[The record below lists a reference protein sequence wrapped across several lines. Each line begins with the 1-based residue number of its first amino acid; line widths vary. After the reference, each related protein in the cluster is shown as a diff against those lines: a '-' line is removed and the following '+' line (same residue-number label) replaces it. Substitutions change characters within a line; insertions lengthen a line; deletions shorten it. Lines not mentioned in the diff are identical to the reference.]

1 MIPVSDGR
9 IKMDVQKELR
19 DYINNNFIS
28 SHFFMSTV
36 RDQIRYIYEPSYPS
50 VSAVD
55 RSTYAANLIGIYAR
69 GHFYSLSYEYR
80 SFDLDF
86 MEELQEF
93 EAQYESAFDKLL
105 RSYSSSNPI
114 GGKISEASSERLNT
128 FMENDLARAVS
139 DIIFGSRNKLE
150 KKTDHKKYESVF
162 LKYILLGNKFLED
175 AVNADINENADDLN
189 FRIISEETAYKYAV
203 KQLNTES
210 MINRVTVY
218 GIIKKSNHSQYRLS
232 VNFEGLVLDNIYIDA
247 ERLLRVIKLNE
258 EITSNTLSAT
268 DRNRLQ
274 KQDID
279 ISRLKVNFDDILKIE
294 YRQQLYYNKVA

>member
-1 MIPVSDGR
+1 MSSIY
-9 IKMDVQKELR
+9 LR
-19 DYINNNFIS
+19 
-28 SHFFMSTV
+28 
-36 RDQIRYIYEPSYPS
+36 
-50 VSAVD
+50 
-55 RSTYAANLIGIYAR
+55 
-69 GHFYSLSYEYR
+69 
-80 SFDLDF
+80 
-86 MEELQEF
+86 
-93 EAQYESAFDKLL
+93 
-105 RSYSSSNPI
+105 
-114 GGKISEASSERLNT
+114 NT
-128 FMENDLARAVS
+128 FGNEKPRVGLLNIGTEETKGNELVKES
-139 DIIFGSRNKLE
+139 YKLI
-150 KKTDHKKYESVF
+150 K
-162 LKYILLGNKFLED
+162 
-175 AVNADINENADDLN
+175 ENADDLN